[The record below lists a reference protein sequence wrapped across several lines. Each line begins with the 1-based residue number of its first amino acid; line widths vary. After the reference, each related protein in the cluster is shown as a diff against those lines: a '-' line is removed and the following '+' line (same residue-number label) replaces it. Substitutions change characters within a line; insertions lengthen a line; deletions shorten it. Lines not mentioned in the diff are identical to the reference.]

1 VWARNR
7 TEHGSNLQQTV
18 ATSLDAWQEP
28 RIAAATAGD
37 SRIGAGSLLDAPT
50 ARGTRTTR
58 WAIVATNLTT
68 TAAATLCATC
78 TVQRDRERGRPRLP
92 PSLS

>member
-1 VWARNR
+1 MWARNR

-68 TAAATLCATC
+68 TVARAAAGLASIARPGEDTL
-78 TVQRDRERGRPRLP
+78 V
-92 PSLS
+92 S